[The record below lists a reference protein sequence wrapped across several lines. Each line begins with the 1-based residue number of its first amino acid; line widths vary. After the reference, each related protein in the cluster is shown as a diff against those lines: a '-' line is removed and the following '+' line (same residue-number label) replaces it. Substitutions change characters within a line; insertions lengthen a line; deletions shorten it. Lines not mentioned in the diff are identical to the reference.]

1 MSTTRS
7 LSERIEELQRRQAQL
22 HEQERLLKARKSVAD
37 RKADAHRKIVIG
49 ATVESV
55 LGRQI
60 QEEELPKLFH
70 YLHDQENRGR
80 YFSRAMNE
88 NHPTES
94 ANEENEDYERS
105 I

>member
-7 LSERIEELQRRQAQL
+7 LSERIEELQLRQAQL
-22 HEQERLLKARKSVAD
+22 HEQERQLKARKSMED

-49 ATVESV
+49 SAVESV
-55 LGRQI
+55 LGRHI

-70 YLHDQENRGR
+70 YLHDQENRGK

-88 NHPTES
+88 GSQEQ
-94 ANEENEDYERS
+94 NEFKDDEEDLK
-105 I
+105 